1 MTVMLQG
8 DSSQCSIYREEAV
21 EAIISALECDSHNQT
36 VQEQSTRALLLLG
49 GRFSYTGEASAE
61 TWLLKQAGLDY
72 VSSDLFTGKE
82 IVADKITRTVC
93 FQLIISSFSGD
104 WVN

>member
-36 VQEQSTRALLLLG
+36 VQEQSSRALLLLG
-49 GRFSYTGEASAE
+49 GRFSYTGEASSE

-72 VSSDLFTGKE
+72 VSPDLLTGKE
-82 IVADKITRTVC
+82 IIADKITRTVC
-93 FQLIISSFSGD
+93 FQLIICSFSGN